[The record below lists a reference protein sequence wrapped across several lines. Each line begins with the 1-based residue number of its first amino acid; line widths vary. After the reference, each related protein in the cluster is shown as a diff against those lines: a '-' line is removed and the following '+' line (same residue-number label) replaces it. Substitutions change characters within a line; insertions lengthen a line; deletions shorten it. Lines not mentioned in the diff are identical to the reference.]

1 MEGDV
6 GVRKV
11 GLMKGEWE
19 NLGRVR
25 DRGYVLVEVWFV
37 VIEQLCRADESFLV
51 WFVVDRIEDQRL
63 FVLGF

>member
-25 DRGYVLVEVWFV
+25 DQGYVLVEVWFI
-37 VIEQLCRADESFLV
+37 VIE
-51 WFVVDRIEDQRL
+51 
-63 FVLGF
+63 